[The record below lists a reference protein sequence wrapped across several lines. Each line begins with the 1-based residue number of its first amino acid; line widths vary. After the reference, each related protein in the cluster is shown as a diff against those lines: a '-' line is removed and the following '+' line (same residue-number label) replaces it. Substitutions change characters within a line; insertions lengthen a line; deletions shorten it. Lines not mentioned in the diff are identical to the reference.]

1 VEGAVVSLDIEP
13 LVVDPALMPLLSG
26 VEPAPMLDPEVV
38 VAEASVPM
46 PLALMAARFFGD
58 AFM

>member
-1 VEGAVVSLDIEP
+1 MAPLDIEP
-13 LVVDPALMPLLSG
+13 LVVDPLLMPLLSG

-46 PLALMAARFFGD
+46 LPALMAARSFGD
-58 AFM
+58 AFI